1 MDKGSREKAGSM
13 PSTMTPGILGAH
25 AAAEAPTAD
34 ERWESEKE
42 EARLI
47 QRSLLPERSLSGETF
62 EVSYHF
68 SPYAEVGGDFAD
80 FFMLPDGRMGLYL
93 GDIVGKGL
101 PAALYAALVMGAYRG
116 IHKSDMQAADVLTLL
131 NKRML
136 VRPVVNRYCAT
147 LYATFEPASRVMT
160 FSNAG
165 LPYPLLASRGMSREL
180 GKGGIPSGMFGGVSY
195 DQYSFE
201 LAAGDAVLFAT
212 DGVHELRN
220 SRNEFLSAEKLGELW
235 GDCGRKTAEESL
247 ERLFLGLREFTDGAG
262 QDDDITAVVLKVR

>member
-1 MDKGSREKAGSM
+1 ML
-13 PSTMTPGILGAH
+13 STKLGTRSHTGLA
-25 AAAEAPTAD
+25 TAD

-47 QRSLLPERSLSGETF
+47 QRSLLPERSLAGPTF
-62 EVSYHF
+62 EITYHF

-80 FFMLPDGRMGLYL
+80 FFQLPDGRVGIYL

-136 VRPVVNRYCAT
+136 VRPVVSRYCAT
-147 LYATFEPASRVMT
+147 LYATFEPGKRLMS

-165 LPYPLLASRGMSREL
+165 LPHPLLVSRGECREL
-180 GKGGIPSGMFGGVSY
+180 GKGGIPSGMFGGVDY
-195 DQYSFE
+195 EQYSFE
-201 LAAGDAVLFAT
+201 LEPGDLVLFAT
-212 DGVHELRN
+212 DGVHELKNLRGD
-220 SRNEFLSAEKLGELW
+220 FLNPQRLNGLW
-235 GDCGRKTAEESL
+235 RDCEGKTAEESL
-247 ERLFLGLREFTDGAG
+247 EALFSGLRDFADGAG
-262 QDDDITAVVLKVR
+262 QHDDITAVVLRVL

>member
-1 MDKGSREKAGSM
+1 ML
-13 PSTMTPGILGAH
+13 STKLG
-25 AAAEAPTAD
+25 TASHTGLATGD

-62 EVSYHF
+62 EVAYHF

-80 FFMLPDGRMGLYL
+80 FFLLPDGRVGLYL

-136 VRPVVNRYCAT
+136 VRPVVSRYCAT
-147 LYATFEPASRVMT
+147 LYGTFEPATRMMS

-165 LPYPLLASRGMSREL
+165 LPYPLLATAGECREL
-180 GKGGIPSGMFGGVSY
+180 GNGGIPSGMFGGVAY

-201 LAAGDAVLFAT
+201 LAPGDSVLFAT
-212 DGVHELRN
+212 DGVSELRN
-220 SRNEFLSAEKLGELW
+220 SRGEFLNPQRLNDLW
-235 GDCGRKTAEESL
+235 RDCAGRTAEESL
-247 ERLFLGLREFTDGAG
+247 ETLFFGLREFADGAG
-262 QDDDITAVVLKVR
+262 QHDDITAVVLRVR

>member
-1 MDKGSREKAGSM
+1 MLTTK
-13 PSTMTPGILGAH
+13 LGTASPTGVET
-25 AAAEAPTAD
+25 AE

-47 QRSLLPERSLSGETF
+47 QRSLLPERSLSGATF

-80 FFMLPDGRMGLYL
+80 FFLLPDGRVGLYL

-136 VRPVVNRYCAT
+136 VRPVMSRYCAT
-147 LYATFEPASRVMT
+147 LYATFDPAKRLMS

-165 LPYPLLASRGMSREL
+165 LPYPLLASCGECREL
-180 GKGGIPSGMFGGVSY
+180 GKGGIPSGMFAGVAY

-201 LAAGDAVLFAT
+201 LKAGDSVLFAT
-212 DGVHELRN
+212 DGVHELSN
-220 SRNEFLSAEKLGELW
+220 SRGAFLSPERLNELW
-235 GDCGRKTAEESL
+235 CNCAGRTAEESL
-247 ERLFLGLREFTDGAG
+247 EALFFGLRDFADGER
-262 QDDDITAVVLKVR
+262 QHDDITAVVLRVR